1 MSVCNHSF
9 LYGMSEKW
17 HVEIVKLFGVEVE
30 SSSREQVKAN
40 LIKENF

>member
-17 HVEIVKLFGVEVE
+17 QVKIVELFGVEVE